1 MQIESRK
8 NVRNKNAKRLN
19 LLKGRQPRNPSQTNG
34 GAKIRINSE
43 IAIPKLKKL
52 AQDYI
57 GVTDPQG
64 FLTDLRIALGIPN
77 SQGASKYGEVT
88 IPKEDGSELKASLRI
103 TNHQANAEQ
112 YIKHNANYEYNLS
125 IVVRRK
131 ERRNAFTPHED
142 VRLDEYVYYG
152 KNIAQVENPL
162 SQIVNGIIEFL
173 QNGKYEDTTGVA
185 LKNTSPITTENKEL
199 NCNLNMNKKLI
210 RLTESDLHRIVKESV
225 KNVLR
230 EDFDSADSQQMLW
243 LKSKQILKK
252 YFGKNPNINIQD
264 DDDTLY
270 IEETNPMG
278 GANGISIK
286 WGYSSSDM
294 IDMRES
300 VHDYWEDAVYK
311 YATREKLPKGWE
323 RIERENDEPIYRDP
337 DYNEYVKDEY
347 GKFKPIV

>member
-8 NVRNKNAKRLN
+8 NNRNKNAKRLN

-57 GVTDPQG
+57 GVADPQG

-131 ERRNAFTPHED
+131 ERRNTFTPHED

-162 SQIVNGIIEFL
+162 SQIVNGIVEFL
-173 QNGKYEDTTGVA
+173 QNGKYEDTTGIA

-210 RLTESDLHRIVKESV
+210 RLTESDIHRIVKESV
-225 KNVLR
+225 NRVVEDTRAQRKKDPMNQWFRDMDNAQKYRDNMEYITKGGRKPKHWKQPTNEGVENETRFLPHLKRTYENLYR
-230 EDFDSADSQQMLW
+230 EYEHWQYATYKPQGMDDAISAIIAAMHSVEDII
-243 LKSKQILKK
+243 KSLE
-252 YFGKNPNINIQD
+252 PSDNIP
-264 DDDTLY
+264 T
-270 IEETNPMG
+270 
-278 GANGISIK
+278 
-286 WGYSSSDM
+286 
-294 IDMRES
+294 
-300 VHDYWEDAVYK
+300 WEDPQQY
-311 YATREKLPKGWE
+311 
-323 RIERENDEPIYRDP
+323 
-337 DYNEYVKDEY
+337 
-347 GKFKPIV
+347 

>member
-8 NVRNKNAKRLN
+8 NNRNKNAKRLN

-34 GAKIRINSE
+34 GAKVRINSE

-112 YIKHNANYEYNLS
+112 YIKHDANYEYNLS

-131 ERRNAFTPHED
+131 ERRNTFTPHED
-142 VRLDEYVYYG
+142 VRLDEFVYYG

-162 SQIVNGIIEFL
+162 TQIVNGIIEFL

-185 LKNTSPITTENKEL
+185 LKNTSPITTENNRL

-210 RLTESDLHRIVKESV
+210 RLTESNLQEIIREAVEKVLQSPEVGPGGILNWASGQAYTKSRNLIGEYEKLMKIVQKADTETRGSYYAEKLKELSV
-225 KNVLR
+225 GYNAMR
-230 EDFDSADSQQMLW
+230 ELARLDV
-243 LKSKQILKK
+243 
-252 YFGKNPNINIQD
+252 Y
-264 DDDTLY
+264 
-270 IEETNPMG
+270 G
-278 GANGISIK
+278 GSNEGSGFSSNGI
-286 WGYSSSDM
+286 GY
-294 IDMRES
+294 
-300 VHDYWEDAVYK
+300 
-311 YATREKLPKGWE
+311 
-323 RIERENDEPIYRDP
+323 
-337 DYNEYVKDEY
+337 
-347 GKFKPIV
+347 F

>member
-8 NVRNKNAKRLN
+8 NNRNKNAKRLN

-131 ERRNAFTPHED
+131 ERRNTFTPHED

-199 NCNLNMNKKLI
+199 NYNLNMNKKLI
-210 RLTESDLHRIVKESV
+210 RLTEQDLHKIVKESV
-225 KNVLR
+225 NKILK
-230 EDFDSADSQQMLW
+230 EDFE
-243 LKSKQILKK
+243 
-252 YFGKNPNINIQD
+252 FTERFNNIND
-264 DDDTLY
+264 DDNSINMFNKKGRSEKVPLSGDY
-270 IEETNPMG
+270 YGKDIEAIE
-278 GANGISIK
+278 
-286 WGYSSSDM
+286 
-294 IDMRES
+294 R
-300 VHDYWEDAVYK
+300 
-311 YATREKLPKGWE
+311 REKLMMEYCQELIWACHQQGILPELLKTMRMFEKSHG
-323 RIERENDEPIYRDP
+323 IEVGENTYEPLNRAPIYHHNCSFSPSAERTP
-337 DYNEYVKDEY
+337 KY
-347 GKFKPIV
+347 

>member
-8 NVRNKNAKRLN
+8 NNRNKNAKRLN

-57 GVTDPQG
+57 GVADPQG

-131 ERRNAFTPHED
+131 ERRNTFTPHED

-162 SQIVNGIIEFL
+162 SQIVNGIVEFL

-225 KNVLR
+225 NRLL
-230 EDFDSADSQQMLW
+230 E
-243 LKSKQILKK
+243 
-252 YFGKNPNINIQD
+252 G
-264 DDDTLY
+264 T
-270 IEETNPMG
+270 
-278 GANGISIK
+278 
-286 WGYSSSDM
+286 
-294 IDMRES
+294 
-300 VHDYWEDAVYK
+300 
-311 YATREKLPKGWE
+311 YASHV
-323 RIERENDEPIYRDP
+323 EPIQETYKTVSALYEMWSKVNSGYGADGI
-337 DYNEYVKDEY
+337 VTDESRKIMAALLNVIRTIEQVNNDSIDDGDEEGINPY
-347 GKFKPIV
+347 DLPLNNY